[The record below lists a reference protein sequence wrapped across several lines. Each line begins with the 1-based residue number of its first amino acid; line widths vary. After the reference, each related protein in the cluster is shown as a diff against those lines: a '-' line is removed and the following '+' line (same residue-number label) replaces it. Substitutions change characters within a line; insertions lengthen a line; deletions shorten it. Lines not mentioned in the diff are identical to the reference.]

1 MPPSKI
7 EKGLF
12 STIGQTPLVPL
23 QKLYPKSSLKI
34 YAKLEMFNPG
44 GSIKD
49 RPARMML
56 SKALDERKLS
66 PNHTV
71 IESSSGNMAIGLAQ
85 ACRYLGLELIVVVDP
100 KINHHTQKL
109 LQTYGAKIST
119 VQKPDEHGNYLSAR
133 LERVQQLLQSIPD
146 SYWPNQYANI
156 YNPAAHYQTMHE
168 ISEGMSRPLDYLLVA
183 TSTCGTIM
191 GCSNYVQKNNLDTKI
206 IAVDAVGSVIF
217 GHSSANRMIPGHGAG
232 RPSQLLNKD
241 AIDDV
246 LHLTDEDCI
255 SGCRRLI
262 NREAILAGGS
272 SGAVVTAVQKLQS
285 TIPNEATCGLILA
298 DSGERYLDTIY
309 SDEWVLKHFTNTT
322 IANDLES
329 HRKTHSPLDGS
340 SGSGIDDQ
348 NTDPH
353 KIAII
358 GGGPKGIFGL
368 ERLAAQFN
376 RQPPEE
382 PVEIHV
388 YNKNSFFGAGEIY
401 HPGQPEYLFINN
413 SVGDINMWIDETPP
427 PVTDNPTSCTKW
439 LQINVDE
446 HITGKDYVGRA
457 SVGRYLMDGFQQ
469 ILQNLP
475 PKVRVKLF
483 VGEVQNITPQDNDYC
498 ITLHTA
504 DGKARPMPHRYDYIL
519 LATGHPKNKR
529 SKAEDEFQNFAD
541 NRENISYTP
550 FIYPVKQRLHNIRN
564 GDEVAIKGLGL
575 TFVDAV
581 LALTEGRGGTF
592 VPVKDNAVPTYQPS
606 GNEPEVIFPFS
617 RSGLPMIPR
626 GPVPADAPPLKFFT
640 HTSLE
645 ALQAQSKT
653 DELNFKTQIE
663 PLLKQEMI
671 YAFYNTKVDKDLTA
685 CRNFAEVRNYI
696 HKFHAR
702 NPETETFIPADFL
715 NPLNN
720 KKFLNT
726 EDYND
731 FITSYWQFFVGQAQ
745 KGEIE
750 SPWAAVTAVW
760 RKATPLF
767 GRFYAFGGLTPAS
780 QQYFDTQFRPKLN
793 RVTFGPP
800 VQSIREMLA
809 LIKHGLLRFD
819 MAKNPSVSINHSID
833 SFVLQKSDS
842 SEKKQVNHLV
852 NARISKVSILG
863 DESPLYR
870 NLLEKG
876 MIQIFKNET
885 ESQSYTPGCLALS
898 PQGFVINARGK
909 TNTQIAVTGTPS
921 EGVTFDNDALSRT
934 RNNFV
939 SEWAAFVRKSIF
951 TSCHASPHV
960 V

>member
-1 MPPSKI
+1 MPPNKI

-12 STIGQTPLVPL
+12 STIGKTPLVPL
-23 QKLYPKSSLKI
+23 KKLYPKSSLKI

-56 SKALDERKLS
+56 SKALDEKKLT
-66 PNHTV
+66 PDHTV

-168 ISEGMSRPLDYLLVA
+168 IIEGMPRPLDYLLVA

-217 GHSSANRMIPGHGAG
+217 SHSSANRMIPGHGAG
-232 RPSQLLNKD
+232 RPSQLLNKE
-241 AIDDV
+241 AVDDV

-255 SGCRRLI
+255 NGCRRLI

-272 SGAVVTAVQKLQS
+272 SGAVVRAVKKLQS
-285 TIPNEATCGLILA
+285 TIPSEATCGLILA

-309 SDEWVLKHFTNTT
+309 SDEWVLKHFNYTN
-322 IANDLES
+322 IIDELES
-329 HRKTHSPLDGS
+329 HRKTQFAVNNSLNS
-340 SGSGIDDQ
+340 RQ
-348 NTDPH
+348 NNPQPQTH
-353 KIAII
+353 KIAIV
-358 GGGPKGIFGL
+358 GGGPKGIFGF

-376 RQPPEE
+376 RQPPSE

-401 HPGQPEYLFINN
+401 HPGQPEYLLINN
-413 SVGDINMWIDETPP
+413 SVGDINMWIDQTPA
-427 PVTDNPTSCTKW
+427 PVTDNPLSCTKW

-483 VGEVQNITPQDNDYC
+483 AGEVQNITPQDNDYC

-504 DGKARPMPHRYDYIL
+504 DGEARPMPHRYDYVL
-519 LATGHPKNKR
+519 LATGHPKNKL
-529 SKAEDEFQNFAD
+529 SKTEDEFRDFA
-541 NRENISYTP
+541 NSCENISYTP

-564 GDEVAIKGLGL
+564 GDEVTIKGLGL

-606 GNEPEVIFPFS
+606 GNEPETIFPFS

-626 GPVPADAPPLKFFT
+626 GPAPTDASLLKFFT
-640 HTSLE
+640 RS
-645 ALQAQSKT
+645 ALDALKAQSQT
-653 DELNFKTQIE
+653 DKLDFRTQIE

-671 YAFYNTKVDKDLTA
+671 YAFYNTNVDKDLSP
-685 CRNFAEVRNYI
+685 CSSFAEIRHFVNE
-696 HKFHAR
+696 FHAQ
-702 NPETETFIPADFL
+702 NPDTEKFIPADFL
-715 NPLNN
+715 NPL
-720 KKFLNT
+720 KSK
-726 EDYND
+726 D
-731 FITSYWQFFVGQAQ
+731 FSNSEAHNQFIKSYWQFFVGQAQ

-767 GRFYAFGGLTPAS
+767 GHFYAFGGLTPAS

-800 VQSIREMLA
+800 VQSVQKMLA

-819 MAKNPSVSINHSID
+819 MAKNPSVSINRTD
-833 SFVLQKSDS
+833 SAFILRKKDGQKVH
-842 SEKKQVNHLV
+842 QVNHLV
-852 NARISKVSILG
+852 NARISKVSILR
-863 DESPLYR
+863 DESPLYQ